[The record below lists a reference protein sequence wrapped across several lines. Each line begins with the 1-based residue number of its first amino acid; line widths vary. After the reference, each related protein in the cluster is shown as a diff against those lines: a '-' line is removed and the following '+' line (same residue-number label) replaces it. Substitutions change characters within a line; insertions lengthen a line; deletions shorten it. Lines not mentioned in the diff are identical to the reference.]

1 MGNPLSRVF
10 APVQAQLDEVD
21 RRIAA
26 QTTAFDPAIEGYAAY
41 AINGGGKR
49 LRPLVA
55 LLSGGATGS
64 LGDDHVDLAV
74 IVELIHLA
82 TLVHDDIMDEAE
94 RRRSQ
99 PTVNARWGN
108 SLSVLL
114 GDVLFAHALNLA
126 TDFEDTNISRTIART
141 ATEVCSGEMIQTQR
155 RFDLQLSRAEYF
167 RIIGMKTGA
176 LFACAAEL
184 GAVISGAP
192 REVVRRL
199 QNFGAQIGTAY
210 QVYDD
215 CLDIAGTEAE
225 TGKTL
230 GTDLRKGKLTL
241 PVLTLLESAS
251 AFDRERCCALVLEG
265 KIEEVTTL
273 LQASPAD
280 GALGVSID
288 AAVELI
294 RSAQLELAPL
304 PSNRYLDACF
314 GLGEALH
321 ELLEQLRS

>member
-1 MGNPLSRVF
+1 
-10 APVQAQLDEVD
+10 
-21 RRIAA
+21 
-26 QTTAFDPAIEGYAAY
+26 
-41 AINGGGKR
+41 
-49 LRPLVA
+49 
-55 LLSGGATGS
+55 
-64 LGDDHVDLAV
+64 
-74 IVELIHLA
+74 
-82 TLVHDDIMDEAE
+82 MDEAE

-114 GDVLFAHALNLA
+114 GDVLFAHALNLS
-126 TDFEDTNISRTIART
+126 TDFDDTNISRTIART

-155 RFDLQLSRAEYF
+155 RFDLQLSREEYF
-167 RIIGMKTGA
+167 RIIGMKTGS

-192 REVVRRL
+192 DRVVRRMKSY
-199 QNFGAQIGTAY
+199 GAKIGTAY
-210 QVYDD
+210 QIYDD

-265 KIEEVTTL
+265 KLEEVTML
-273 LQASPAD
+273 LQNSPAH
-280 GALGVSID
+280 GALGTSVDS
-288 AAVELI
+288 ASELI
-294 RSAQLELAPL
+294 RAAQDELTPL
-304 PSNRYLDACF
+304 TANRCLDSLF
-314 GLGEALH
+314 GLGEALQ